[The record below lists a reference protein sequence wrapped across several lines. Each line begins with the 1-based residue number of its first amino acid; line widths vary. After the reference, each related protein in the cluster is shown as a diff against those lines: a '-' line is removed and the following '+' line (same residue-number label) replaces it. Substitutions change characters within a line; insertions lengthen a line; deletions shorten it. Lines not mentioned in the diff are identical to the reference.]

1 MIVRR
6 ESTIIDYPAPF
17 DQGLSNQRRVQDV
30 MRLTNQIQRKLKLK
44 LFY

>member
-1 MIVRR
+1 V
-6 ESTIIDYPAPF
+6 PF